1 MTDKKVIFKT
11 GEITYPKEWYLKSG
25 LDVKPVVYTEEFL
38 KEIASKTM
46 GSSLELTHGNSI
58 IDVVGH
64 INAFD
69 FIDNELVA
77 NVTTDEELEGMGFS
91 PEFSANF
98 RDKGDKY
105 EAIDGQ
111 LLKTILTDTPRS
123 HILCNSVE
131 GENNNGGSNVSEE
144 TIKIL
149 EKQVKDL
156 NREVAQKDAII
167 EANKKKLGEYD
178 ELNERIAKLEKE
190 NNDYKV
196 QIDGLKPKAEAF
208 GKIESDMRA
217 DLLTKAFGDDEEAKK
232 PWEDATLAQLESLAK
247 HREVTKQAN
256 GIGAGN
262 GEGIGEGEE
271 TNEEDEVSKKADEAL
286 AFYEKLHNG
295 EKPSF
300 LQQEGGQ

>member
-25 LDVKPVVYTEEFL
+25 LDVKPVVYNEAFL

-46 GSSLELTHGNSI
+46 GSSLELTHGNNT

-64 INAFD
+64 VNSFD
-69 FIDNELVA
+69 FIDGELVA
-77 NVTTDEELEGMGFS
+77 HVITNQELKGMGFS

-123 HILCNSVE
+123 QILCNSVE
-131 GENNNGGSNVSEE
+131 NVEGGSNVSEE

-156 NREVAQKDAII
+156 NKEVAQKDAII
-167 EANKKKLGEYD
+167 EANKKKLGEYEEMND
-178 ELNERIAKLEKE
+178 RIAKLEKE
-190 NNDYKV
+190 NHDYKS
-196 QIDGLKPKAEAF
+196 QIDDLTPKAEAF
-208 GKIESDMRA
+208 GKIENDMRT

-232 PWEDATLAQLESLAK
+232 PFENATLEQLESLAK
-247 HREVTKQAN
+247 HRETTRKAQ

-262 GEGIGEGEE
+262 GEGIGEGGSEE
-271 TNEEDEVSKKADEAL
+271 GGEDDEAEKAV
-286 AFYEKLHNG
+286 AFYKKLHNG
-295 EKPSF
+295 ETPSF
-300 LQQEGGQ
+300 IKEQGGE

>member
-11 GEITYPKEWYLKSG
+11 GELTYPKEWYLKSG
-25 LDVKPVVYTEEFL
+25 LDVKPVVYTDEFL

-46 GSSLELTHGNSI
+46 GSSLELTHGNNS

-64 INAFD
+64 VNSFD
-69 FIDNELVA
+69 FINGELVA
-77 NVTTDEELEGMGFS
+77 NVTTDEELKGMGFS
-91 PEFSANF
+91 PEFSVNF

-105 EAIDGQ
+105 EAIDGR
-111 LLKTILTDTPRS
+111 LLKTILTDSPRS

-131 GENNNGGSNVSEE
+131 GNNVDEGGSNVSEE

-190 NNDYKV
+190 NNDYKS
-196 QIDGLKPKAEAF
+196 QIDDLTPKAEAF
-208 GKIESDMRA
+208 GKIETDMRT

-232 PWEDATLAQLESLAK
+232 PFQNATLEQLESLAK
-247 HREVTKQAN
+247 HREVTRKAQ
-256 GIGAGN
+256 GVGAGN
-262 GEGIGEGEE
+262 GEGIGEGEGE
-271 TNEEDEVSKKADEAL
+271 EGGEDNEADQAL
-286 AFYEKLHNG
+286 AFYKKLHNG
-295 EKPSF
+295 ETPSF
-300 LQQEGGQ
+300 IKEQGGE